1 MKKNITLFMEEDIYI
16 QFQIDCLRLKRKVS
30 QSTEEMYKV
39 QSDYWRKL
47 RIEKKEKE
55 ERIEARKQEKP

>member
-1 MKKNITLFMEEDIYI
+1 MEEDIYI